1 MALAASPPRETM
13 RRVASAG
20 HMNGG
25 MKRVASGAALRRP
38 PSAGNLQTHS
48 RNSGG
53 SELFDALLQA
63 ATADQDGALAGPS
76 HGDPPVTSRHYAAA
90 QLGRQRSGRMWSAPG
105 GGQNEVDSLQVGGGA
120 AGRGAPAG
128 LGRAAGLGRSMPPA
142 CHPHWQSVPCRHTL
156 TAQAAMDDFADEEDA
171 AGGAARLGSA
181 RRRMLR
187 RNSVSMILENPVL
200 AQVRCWRGVHV
211 LLEQRGSCRAEARI
225 ACVR

>member
-25 MKRVASGAALRRP
+25 MKRVASGVALRRP

-128 LGRAAGLGRSMPPA
+128 LGRAAGLGRGMPPA
-142 CHPHWQSVPCRHTL
+142 CHPHWQNVPCRHTL
-156 TAQAAMDDFADEEDA
+156 TA
-171 AGGAARLGSA
+171 L
-181 RRRMLR
+181 LR
-187 RNSVSMILENPVL
+187 RAPAPARTGGHGRLC
-200 AQVRCWRGVHV
+200 RRGGRGGRRGAPWVCAPPHAAPQ
-211 LLEQRGSCRAEARI
+211 QREHDP
-225 ACVR
+225 